1 MIIIIFTS
9 KRSYEQDN
17 IFRNNPIILSLLSML
32 AFSAYIRNPFVDT
45 MVYFSGFFACAASI
59 CIGIFLAKLGK

>member
-1 MIIIIFTS
+1 MIIIIFAS
-9 KRSYEQDN
+9 KRSYEKDN
-17 IFRNNPIILSLLSML
+17 IFRNNPIILSLLSIL

-45 MVYFSGFFACAASI
+45 LVYFSGVLACVASI